1 MIKMII
7 VLLLS
12 CTFTTT
18 TYTTVDNCRIT
29 TYCPTCNDGAGYECT
44 AGKKLEYGDCAANW
58 LPNGTKVSIEGEIF
72 TVNDTCGVDN
82 TIDIFV
88 DTEECRC
95 DLLEN
100 RKVVIINENVRK
112 TGFDMVVDTVSGMAS
127 KRLD

>member
-7 VLLLS
+7 ALLLS

-29 TYCPTCNDGAGYECT
+29 RFCPFCNDGSGYECT

-88 DTEECRC
+88 DTDKCEC
-95 DLLEN
+95 DLLEYK
-100 RKVVIINENVRK
+100 KVVIINENVRCSVW
-112 TGFDMVVDTVSGMAS
+112 DMVYDNACRLAS
-127 KRLD
+127 KRVD